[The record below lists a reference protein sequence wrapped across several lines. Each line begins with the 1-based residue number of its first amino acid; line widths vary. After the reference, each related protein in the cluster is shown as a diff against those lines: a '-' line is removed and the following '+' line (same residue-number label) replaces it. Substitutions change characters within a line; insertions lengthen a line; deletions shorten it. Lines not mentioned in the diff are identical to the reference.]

1 MLARSIS
8 PPAPASTASS
18 EVPFFPCF
26 IDSEVTS
33 SDFFAIELLD
43 CFFRSGVVGHLYK
56 GETFR
61 ASSIAIGDDLNR
73 FNFANLAEH
82 VTKVSFCGPKRE
94 ISNVEFFCHL
104 DSIRVDLGPNPNHLN
119 REPIFRSGHT

>member
-8 PPAPASTASS
+8 PPAPAAAAAS
-18 EVPFFPCF
+18 EVSFFPCF

-33 SDFFAIELLD
+33 ADFFAIELLD
-43 CFFRSGVVGHLYK
+43 CFFRSGVVGHLHK

-61 ASSIAIGDDLNR
+61 ASGIAIGDDLNR

-82 VTKVSFCGPKRE
+82 ITKVSFCGPKRE
-94 ISNVEFFCHL
+94 ISNVEFFCHA
-104 DSIRVDLGPNPNHLN
+104 SSTRADLALA
-119 REPIFRSGHT
+119 